1 MTATGLSVSSEGL
14 LFLLP
19 APCQSNWRS
28 GRLLPPSHPANTK
41 GAPLP
46 SSDDGF
52 IAPAVS
58 GDAPTD
64 EALMLSYAAGDQTA
78 MEALYD
84 RYSDVLYGYFLH
96 WTHNPDSAAD
106 LLQDTFVSLT
116 KSRRSYTPSAPFRHF
131 VFRIAHN
138 KRVSY
143 GRALRPNVPFDETS
157 HDLPTSSSN
166 PAQEVEDA
174 DLADAMQRAIQS
186 LPDEQREVVMLRVRG
201 ELSME
206 EIAEIQGVG
215 YEAVKTRY
223 RLAVA
228 KIRKAVGRG

>member
-14 LFLLP
+14 RFLLP
-19 APCQSNWRS
+19 APCPADRAS
-28 GRLLPPSHPANTK
+28 GRLLAPLHPATSK

-46 SSDDGF
+46 SSDDRL
-52 IAPAVS
+52 IAPDIA
-58 GDAPTD
+58 GNAPTD
-64 EALMLSYAAGDQTA
+64 EALMLAYAAGDQAA
-78 MEALYD
+78 MATLYD

-96 WTHNPDSAAD
+96 WSRNPDSAAD
-106 LLQDTFVSLT
+106 LLQDTFLSLT
-116 KSRRSYTPSAPFRHF
+116 KSRRSYTASAPFRHF

-143 GRALRPNVPFDETS
+143 GRALQPNVPFDETS
-157 HDLPTSSSN
+157 HDLPASSSN

-174 DLADAMQRAIQS
+174 DLSGALLRAIQA
-186 LPDEQREVVMLRVRG
+186 LPEEQREVVMLRMRG

-206 EIAEIQGVG
+206 EIAEIQGAG

-228 KIRKAVGRG
+228 KIRKAVGHG